1 VPHSPLI
8 VYSAEWCSDCQA
20 LKAWMDERGVVYEIR
35 DIHRD
40 ASHRA
45 ALREGIGKEA
55 VPHLLVDGKWIRGY
69 QVGMVF
75 DPGWAEELFR
85 SLGIPMR

>member
-1 VPHSPLI
+1 MSGPLI

-20 LKAWMDERGVVYEIR
+20 LKAWMDGKNLSYEIR
-35 DIHRD
+35 DIQRD
-40 ASHRA
+40 LSHRA

-69 QVGMVF
+69 QIGKEF
-75 DPGWAEELFR
+75 DPDWAEELFQ
-85 SLGIPMR
+85 SLGVLK

>member
-1 VPHSPLI
+1 MPHSPLI

-20 LKAWMDERGVVYEIR
+20 LKAWMDERGVVHEIR
-35 DIHRD
+35 DIQRD

-69 QVGMVF
+69 QIGKPF
-75 DPGWAEELFR
+75 DPDWAEGLFR
-85 SLGIPMR
+85 SLGVLK